1 MATRLTF
8 TAQVIELITSL
19 GKIVY
24 RDKLYPDVSMQPRL
38 KRIKLVQMPPV
49 CTHIPESENSVTLP
63 LLALPAQQKPAN
75 HALFGSPLIKGAI
88 GLLIGIGLLVAVFH
102 FIDFPNV
109 IHLIQQRLT
118 TPQGLLLAFLAS
130 VAFVLA
136 FSIRAMR
143 WKLFL
148 NPIEKVRP
156 LTVVQL
162 FLVGVFLNF
171 LLPIRAGELAKSLV
185 LKRKAGISMS
195 QSLPTITMD
204 KAFDLLPALFVI
216 AVVPFVGVR
225 LDIKLWSV
233 LILANGCLLGL
244 ALFIVLAAWKRPVA
258 LGLLRRA
265 TGILPRLLGSKIED
279 FLTNFVDALLLSAKN
294 PRVLLSAVLLT
305 GVAVTCDGLY
315 NYFAFWTIGYHITFG
330 ASLVGYLLFNM
341 FYILPNPPGQVGS
354 NEVVGLL
361 IFTGLLHFAPDK
373 VIAMAV
379 FFHPWS
385 GLLMCLMGMTCLSA
399 LGVSFSHTLK
409 LQTASHLE

>member
-1 MATRLTF
+1 MVRGT
-8 TAQVIELITSL
+8 L
-19 GKIVY
+19 G
-24 RDKLYPDVSMQPRL
+24 L
-38 KRIKLVQMPPV
+38 
-49 CTHIPESENSVTLP
+49 
-63 LLALPAQQKPAN
+63 
-75 HALFGSPLIKGAI
+75 LFGV
-88 GLLIGIGLLVAVFH
+88 GLLVAISH
-102 FIDFPNV
+102 FVDFPTI

-118 TPQGLLLAFLAS
+118 TPQGILLALLAS
-130 VAFVLA
+130 LAFVLA

-148 NPIEKVRP
+148 NPIGKVRS
-156 LTVVQL
+156 LTVIQL

-185 LKRKAGISMS
+185 LKRKTGISLS

-216 AVVPFVGVR
+216 AVVPFVGVH

-233 LILANGCLLGL
+233 LVLANGCLLGL
-244 ALFIVLAAWKRPVA
+244 ALFVILAAWKRTVA
-258 LGLLRRA
+258 ISLLQRV
-265 TGILPRLLGSKIED
+265 TGMLPRTFGSKIEG
-279 FLTNFVDALLLSAKN
+279 FLTGFVDALLLSAKN

-305 GVAVTCDGLY
+305 CVAVTCDGLY

-330 ASLVGYLLFNM
+330 ESLVGYLLFNM

-354 NEVVGLL
+354 NEVVSLL

-385 GLLMCLMGMTCLSA
+385 GLLMCVMGMACLSS
-399 LGVSFSHTLK
+399 LGVSFSRTLK
-409 LQTASHLE
+409 LQTVNPLE

>member
-1 MATRLTF
+1 MVRGML
-8 TAQVIELITSL
+8 
-19 GKIVY
+19 
-24 RDKLYPDVSMQPRL
+24 
-38 KRIKLVQMPPV
+38 
-49 CTHIPESENSVTLP
+49 
-63 LLALPAQQKPAN
+63 
-75 HALFGSPLIKGAI
+75 
-88 GLLIGIGLLVAVFH
+88 GLLIGIGLLVAISH
-102 FIDFPNV
+102 FVDFPTI

-118 TPQGLLLAFLAS
+118 TPQGILLALLAS
-130 VAFVLA
+130 LAFVLA

-148 NPIEKVRP
+148 NPIGRVRS
-156 LTVVQL
+156 LTVIQL

-185 LKRKAGISMS
+185 LKRKTGISLS

-216 AVVPFVGVR
+216 AVVPFVGVH

-233 LILANGCLLGL
+233 LVLANGCLLGL
-244 ALFIVLAAWKRPVA
+244 ALFVILAAWKRTVA
-258 LGLLRRA
+258 ISLLQRV
-265 TGILPRLLGSKIED
+265 TGMLPRTFGSKIEG
-279 FLTNFVDALLLSAKN
+279 FLTGFVDALLLSAKN

-305 GVAVTCDGLY
+305 CVAVTCDGLY

-330 ASLVGYLLFNM
+330 ESLVGYLLFNM

-354 NEVVGLL
+354 NEVVSLL

-385 GLLMCLMGMTCLSA
+385 GLLMCVMGMACLSS
-399 LGVSFSHTLK
+399 LGVSFSRTLK
-409 LQTASHLE
+409 LQTVNPLE

>member
-1 MATRLTF
+1 
-8 TAQVIELITSL
+8 
-19 GKIVY
+19 
-24 RDKLYPDVSMQPRL
+24 MQPRL
-38 KRIKLVQMPPV
+38 KRVKLVQMTPPRV
-49 CTHIPESENSVTLP
+49 PATENENTVPLILPVPLTLP
-63 LLALPAQQKPAN
+63 APHKPAWRTF
-75 HALFGSPLIKGAI
+75 LGTPMVQGTL
-88 GLLIGIGLLVAVFH
+88 GLLIGIGLLVAISH
-102 FIDFPNV
+102 FVDFPTIV
-109 IHLIQQRLT
+109 HLIQQRLT
-118 TPQGLLLAFLAS
+118 TPQGILLALLAS
-130 VAFVLA
+130 LAFVLA

-148 NPIEKVRP
+148 NPIAKVRS
-156 LTVVQL
+156 LTVIQL

-185 LKRKAGISMS
+185 LKRKAGISLS

-216 AVVPFVGVR
+216 AVVPLVGVH

-233 LILANGCLLGL
+233 LVLANGCLLGL
-244 ALFIVLAAWKRPVA
+244 ALFVILAAWKRTVA
-258 LGLLRRA
+258 ISLLQRV
-265 TGILPRLLGSKIED
+265 TGMLPRALGSKIEG
-279 FLTNFVDALLLSAKN
+279 FLTGFVDALLLSAKN
-294 PRVLLSAVLLT
+294 PRVLLTAVLLT
-305 GVAVTCDGLY
+305 CVAVTCDGLY

-330 ASLVGYLLFNM
+330 ESLVGYLLFNM
-341 FYILPNPPGQVGS
+341 FYLLPNPPGQVGS

-385 GLLMCLMGMTCLSA
+385 GLLMCVMGMACLSF

>member
-1 MATRLTF
+1 MPVTS
-8 TAQVIELITSL
+8 ITPAVASPGTSKFSWRTLVRTPAVQGTL
-19 GKIVY
+19 G
-24 RDKLYPDVSMQPRL
+24 
-38 KRIKLVQMPPV
+38 
-49 CTHIPESENSVTLP
+49 
-63 LLALPAQQKPAN
+63 
-75 HALFGSPLIKGAI
+75 LF
-88 GLLIGIGLLVAVFH
+88 IGIGLLVLIAH
-102 FIDFPNV
+102 FVDFPT
-109 IHLIQQRLT
+109 ILHLIQQRLT
-118 TPQGLLLAFLAS
+118 TPQGVLLALLAS
-130 VAFVLA
+130 LAFVLA
-136 FSIRAMR
+136 FCIRAMR

-148 NPIEKVRP
+148 NPIAKVRS
-156 LTVVQL
+156 LTVLQL

-185 LKRKAGISMS
+185 LKRKAGIAVS

-244 ALFIVLAAWKRPVA
+244 ALFVVLAAWKRSVA
-258 LGLLRRA
+258 LGLLQRA
-265 TGILPRLLGSKIED
+265 TRMLPHFLGSKIEG
-279 FLTNFVDALLLSAKN
+279 FITSFVDALLLSAKN
-294 PRVLLSAVLLT
+294 PRVLLSATLLT
-305 GVAVTCDGLY
+305 FVAVTCDGLY

-330 ASLVGYLLFNM
+330 ESLIGYLLFNM

-385 GLLMCLMGMTCLSA
+385 GLLMCAMGMACLSA
-399 LGVSFSHTLK
+399 LGVSFSQTLK
-409 LQTASHLE
+409 LQKGHHLE